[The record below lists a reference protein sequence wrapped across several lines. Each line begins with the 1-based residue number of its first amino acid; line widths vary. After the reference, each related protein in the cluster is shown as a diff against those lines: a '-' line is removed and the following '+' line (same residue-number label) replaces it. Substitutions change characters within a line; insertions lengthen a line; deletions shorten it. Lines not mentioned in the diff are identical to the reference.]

1 MKHLL
6 LSSLQLGQLL
16 KSARKRM
23 PLNQH
28 ELGARV
34 GLSQTRISQME
45 REPHT
50 IALDQLLTLTSVLKR
65 MAISGCAEAS
75 SQAGPNWRLQS
86 TNTSPITTKIPS
98 HLSGPKALAI
108 YCRKSSEQTLD

>member
-6 LSSLQLGQLL
+6 LSALQLGQLL

-23 PLNQH
+23 HLNQQ

-34 GLSQTRISQME
+34 GLSQARISMME

-50 IALDQLLTLTSVLKR
+50 IGVDQLLTLT
-65 MAISGCAEAS
+65 MAAY
-75 SQAGPNWRLQS
+75 NLTRLR
-86 TNTSPITTKIPS
+86 
-98 HLSGPKALAI
+98 ALAEL
-108 YCRKSSEQTLD
+108 RPQVAQ

>member
-6 LSSLQLGQLL
+6 VSSLQLGQLL

-23 PLNQH
+23 NLNQL

-34 GLSQTRISQME
+34 GLSQARISQME

-50 IALDQLLTLTSVLKR
+50 IAVDQLLALMSVLNL
-65 MAISGCAEAS
+65 ELVV
-75 SQAGPNWRLQS
+75 QDRL
-86 TNTSPITTKIPS
+86 TADITAT
-98 HLSGPKALAI
+98 PKTVTPGDPG
-108 YCRKSSEQTLD
+108 KEVEW

>member
-23 PLNQH
+23 HLNQH

-34 GLSQTRISQME
+34 GLSQARISQME

-50 IALDQLLTLTSVLKR
+50 IAVDQLLKLMSVLKLGLVVQDQLS
-65 MAISGCAEAS
+65 ADLTVTPKSDEVGT
-75 SQAGPNWRLQS
+75 AGQ
-86 TNTSPITTKIPS
+86 PS
-98 HLSGPKALAI
+98 K
-108 YCRKSSEQTLD
+108 EVEW

>member
-34 GLSQTRISQME
+34 GLSQARISQME
-45 REPHT
+45 SGNPTPSR
-50 IALDQLLTLTSVLKR
+50 LTS
-65 MAISGCAEAS
+65 
-75 SQAGPNWRLQS
+75 
-86 TNTSPITTKIPS
+86 
-98 HLSGPKALAI
+98 
-108 YCRKSSEQTLD
+108 Y

>member
-23 PLNQH
+23 HLNQH

-34 GLSQTRISQME
+34 GLSQARISQME

-50 IALDQLLTLTSVLKR
+50 IAFDQLLTLMSVLKLGLVVQDQLT
-65 MAISGCAEAS
+65 ADLTVTPKSGEAD
-75 SQAGPNWRLQS
+75 AVGMPGNEVAW
-86 TNTSPITTKIPS
+86 
-98 HLSGPKALAI
+98 
-108 YCRKSSEQTLD
+108 

>member
-1 MKHLL
+1 MEIHVTMKHLL

-23 PLNQH
+23 DLNQL

-34 GLSQTRISQME
+34 GLSQARISQME

-50 IALDQLLTLTSVLKR
+50 IAVDQLLALMSVLNLELMVQDR
-65 MAISGCAEAS
+65 FTDDM
-75 SQAGPNWRLQS
+75 
-86 TNTSPITTKIPS
+86 TVT
-98 HLSGPKALAI
+98 PKTVVPGDPGNDG
-108 YCRKSSEQTLD
+108 EW

>member
-1 MKHLL
+1 LEIHVTMKHLL

-23 PLNQH
+23 NLNQL

-34 GLSQTRISQME
+34 GLSQARISQME

-50 IALDQLLTLTSVLKR
+50 IAVDQLLVLMSVLNLEI
-65 MAISGCAEAS
+65 MV
-75 SQAGPNWRLQS
+75 QDRL
-86 TNTSPITTKIPS
+86 TTDMTVT
-98 HLSGPKALAI
+98 PKTAAPGDPG
-108 YCRKSSEQTLD
+108 KDVEW

>member
-23 PLNQH
+23 HLNQH

-34 GLSQTRISQME
+34 GLSQARISQME

-50 IALDQLLTLTSVLKR
+50 IAFDQLLTLMSVLKLGLVVQDQLT
-65 MAISGCAEAS
+65 ADLTVTPKSD
-75 SQAGPNWRLQS
+75 QAGA
-86 TNTSPITTKIPS
+86 
-98 HLSGPKALAI
+98 SGESGK
-108 YCRKSSEQTLD
+108 EVVW

>member
-6 LSSLQLGQLL
+6 LSALQLGQLL

-23 PLNQH
+23 RLNQK

-34 GLSQTRISQME
+34 GLSQARISQME

-50 IALDQLLTLTSVLKR
+50 ISVDQLLTLMSVLKLELV
-65 MAISGCAEAS
+65 A
-75 SQAGPNWRLQS
+75 QDRL
-86 TNTSPITTKIPS
+86 TP
-98 HLSGPKALAI
+98 
-108 YCRKSSEQTLD
+108 EQTTTPKSDEAAKPGAPSKEVEW

>member
-6 LSSLQLGQLL
+6 LSALQLGQLL

-23 PLNQH
+23 HLNQQ

-34 GLSQTRISQME
+34 GLSQARISMME

-50 IALDQLLTLTSVLKR
+50 IGVDQLLTLLSVLQLELVVQDRLTTDRTVTPKTGE
-65 MAISGCAEAS
+65 AATSG
-75 SQAGPNWRLQS
+75 
-86 TNTSPITTKIPS
+86 KPS
-98 HLSGPKALAI
+98 KDV
-108 YCRKSSEQTLD
+108 EW

>member
-23 PLNQH
+23 QFNQH

-34 GLSQTRISQME
+34 GLSQARISQME

-50 IALDQLLTLTSVLKR
+50 IAVDQLLTLLSVLKLELFVQDR
-65 MAISGCAEAS
+65 LTADLTDTPKTSASGE
-75 SQAGPNWRLQS
+75 PNPEVAW
-86 TNTSPITTKIPS
+86 
-98 HLSGPKALAI
+98 
-108 YCRKSSEQTLD
+108 

>member
-23 PLNQH
+23 NLNQL

-34 GLSQTRISQME
+34 GLSQARISQME

-50 IALDQLLTLTSVLKR
+50 IAVDQLLTLMSVLDLELMVQDRLTADLTARSKTVV
-65 MAISGCAEAS
+65 SGDPGKEVE
-75 SQAGPNWRLQS
+75 W
-86 TNTSPITTKIPS
+86 
-98 HLSGPKALAI
+98 
-108 YCRKSSEQTLD
+108 

>member
-6 LSSLQLGQLL
+6 QSSLQLGQLL

-23 PLNQH
+23 NLNQL

-34 GLSQTRISQME
+34 GLSQARISQME

-50 IALDQLLTLTSVLKR
+50 IAVDQLLALMSVLNLEL
-65 MAISGCAEAS
+65 MV
-75 SQAGPNWRLQS
+75 QDRL
-86 TNTSPITTKIPS
+86 TADMTATPKIVRP
-98 HLSGPKALAI
+98 GDPGK
-108 YCRKSSEQTLD
+108 EVEW

>member
-23 PLNQH
+23 NLNQL

-34 GLSQTRISQME
+34 GLSQARISQME

-50 IALDQLLTLTSVLKR
+50 IAVDQLLTLMSVLNLEL
-65 MAISGCAEAS
+65 MVQE
-75 SQAGPNWRLQS
+75 RL
-86 TNTSPITTKIPS
+86 TVDLTAT
-98 HLSGPKALAI
+98 PKTVVPGDPG
-108 YCRKSSEQTLD
+108 KEVEW

>member
-23 PLNQH
+23 HLNQH

-34 GLSQTRISQME
+34 GLSQARISQME

-50 IALDQLLTLTSVLKR
+50 IAVDQLLTLLSVLKLGLVVQDQLS
-65 MAISGCAEAS
+65 ADLAVAPESDDPATSGEPGKEVA
-75 SQAGPNWRLQS
+75 W
-86 TNTSPITTKIPS
+86 
-98 HLSGPKALAI
+98 
-108 YCRKSSEQTLD
+108 

>member
-23 PLNQH
+23 DLNQL

-34 GLSQTRISQME
+34 GLSQARISQME

-50 IALDQLLTLTSVLKR
+50 IAVDQLLGLMSVLNLELMVQDR
-65 MAISGCAEAS
+65 FTDDM
-75 SQAGPNWRLQS
+75 
-86 TNTSPITTKIPS
+86 TVT
-98 HLSGPKALAI
+98 PKTAVPGDPGNDVAW
-108 YCRKSSEQTLD
+108 